1 MRQTALRDEY
11 EASMNQYWDVR
22 SESYSE
28 MNRKQLSG
36 DRRDAWEQMIFSHV
50 EEERPLKVL
59 DIGTGPGF
67 FAILAALRGHQVT
80 AVDMNAEML
89 EQAQRNAQAAGAD
102 IRFVQVG
109 HTMPF
114 EENSFDL
121 ILSRDVTWTLT
132 APEEQLQDWGRLLKP
147 GGRML
152 YFDAEWYYHLK
163 NRQNRMDWES
173 AKADMAAAG
182 ISFYAKAGEMEEIAA
197 GLPMTYEDRPRWDGD
212 FWARQGYACSIYE
225 NLNEAVYNQEERIR
239 YQAHP
244 MFLVEVR
251 GKDASYQDIAH

>member
-1 MRQTALRDEY
+1 
-11 EASMNQYWDVR
+11 MNQYWDVR

-50 EEERPLKVL
+50 EEDRSLKVL

-163 NRQNRMDWES
+163 NSQNRMDWES
-173 AKADMAAAG
+173 AKAQIWQQQGFPSTQRPARWRRLP
-182 ISFYAKAGEMEEIAA
+182 A
-197 GLPMTYEDRPRWDGD
+197 GLPMTYEDRPPLGR
-212 FWARQGYACSIYE
+212 R
-225 NLNEAVYNQEERIR
+225 
-239 YQAHP
+239 
-244 MFLVEVR
+244 FLGETR
-251 GKDASYQDIAH
+251 DMRAAFMKI

>member
-50 EEERPLKVL
+50 EEDRSLKVL

-109 HTMPF
+109 IPC
-114 EENSFDL
+114 
-121 ILSRDVTWTLT
+121 
-132 APEEQLQDWGRLLKP
+132 RLRKIV
-147 GGRML
+147 
-152 YFDAEWYYHLK
+152 
-163 NRQNRMDWES
+163 S
-173 AKADMAAAG
+173 
-182 ISFYAKAGEMEEIAA
+182 
-197 GLPMTYEDRPRWDGD
+197 T
-212 FWARQGYACSIYE
+212 
-225 NLNEAVYNQEERIR
+225 
-239 YQAHP
+239 
-244 MFLVEVR
+244 
-251 GKDASYQDIAH
+251 